1 MAVPQD
7 STVRWFT
14 SDMVGAPILDENPG
28 AIVAILDACLING
41 FGTATP
47 DGNKITI
54 SGGVATVEFSGGNT
68 FEKYAVIEIEGA
80 TPSELNDVWR
90 ITATTATTFS
100 FDCPGIPDGNATGSI
115 TVKRA
120 TPGYWEKAFGDNL
133 KAAYRS
139 THPDSYG
146 CFIRV
151 DDSAPHN
158 DSFRVP
164 IRGYQAMTDI
174 DTGTGEFP
182 SFADQPA
189 DSSNSNHQ
197 WTRIGSPVYAPANWA
212 LVADERFFYF
222 MPSYYNNRGAA
233 LYEFGDIVGAAPL
246 DIFACLTSADTRQST
261 YPGQNCKAHD
271 AKGGASSGYYFAA
284 SREGAT
290 KGPHAGKVGI
300 YGQSLL
306 GNSDNYAS
314 SDIYPSPLSGGYLFL
329 PVSVMQDKFIRG
341 RAPGILQTI
350 TKLTSESRVPENGVA
365 NLIDKT
371 HVNDNALL
379 MVQLNFG
386 STSVMGSEVG
396 VFDLEGPW
404 R

>member
-1 MAVPQD
+1 MAVKD
-7 STVRWFT
+7 NSTVRWFT
-14 SDMVGAPILDENPG
+14 SDMVGAPILDETPG

-47 DGNKITI
+47 DGNKITV

-68 FEKYAVIEIEGA
+68 FEKYAVIEIAGA
-80 TPSELNDVWR
+80 NPIELNDVWR
-90 ITATTATTFS
+90 IKATTATTFS

-151 DDSAPHN
+151 DDTAPYN
-158 DSFRVP
+158 DAFRVP
-164 IRGYQAMTDI
+164 VRCYQAMTDI
-174 DTGTGEFP
+174 DTGTDEFP
-182 SFADQPA
+182 TFADQPA
-189 DSSNSNHQ
+189 DNSTSNHQ
-197 WTRIGSPVYAPANWA
+197 WTRIGAPSYAPANWA
-212 LVADERFFYF
+212 IVADERFFYF
-222 MPSYYNNRGAA
+222 MPSYYFNRGAA

-246 DIFACLTSADTRQST
+246 DVFACLTSADTKQST
-261 YPGQNCKAHD
+261 YPGQNCRAHETRD
-271 AKGGASSGYYFAA
+271 NFTAGYYFAA
-284 SREGAT
+284 SKDGLTRGPGAS
-290 KGPHAGKVGI
+290 KAGI
-300 YGQSLL
+300 YGQNSL
-306 GNSDNYAS
+306 GNSDTYAS
-314 SDIYPSPLSGGYLFL
+314 SNIYPAPVSGGYLFL
-329 PVSVMQDKFIRG
+329 PVIVTLDKVMRG
-341 RAPGILQTI
+341 RAPGLLQTI

-365 NLIDKT
+365 KLIDKA
-371 HVNDNALL
+371 HVNENALL

-386 STSVMGSEVG
+386 STSVNGSAVG
-396 VFDLEGPW
+396 VFDIEGPW

>member
-1 MAVPQD
+1 MAIPQN

-14 SDMVGAPILDENPG
+14 SDMAGAPILDETPG
-28 AIVAILDACLING
+28 AIIAILDACLING
-41 FGTATP
+41 FGTAAP
-47 DGNKITI
+47 DGNKVTV

-115 TVKRA
+115 SVKRA
-120 TPGYWEKAFGDNL
+120 TPGYWEKSFGDNL

-139 THPDSYG
+139 IHPDSYG

-151 DDSAPHN
+151 DDSAPYN
-158 DSFRVP
+158 DAFRVP

-182 SFADQPA
+182 AFADQPA

-197 WTRIGSPVYAPANWA
+197 WTRIGSPTFAPANWA

-246 DIFACLTSADTRQST
+246 DVFACVTSADTRQST
-261 YPGQNCKAHD
+261 YPGQNCKAHETRD
-271 AKGGASSGYYFAA
+271 GASNGYYFAMSA
-284 SREGAT
+284 EGTT
-290 KGPHAGKVGI
+290 KGPKASKAGI
-300 YGQSLL
+300 YGQNYL
-306 GNSDNYAS
+306 GNSDSYAS
-314 SDIYPSPLSGGYLFL
+314 NNLYPAPVSGGYLFFPIIL
-329 PVSVMQDKFIRG
+329 TQDKVMRG
-341 RAPGILQTI
+341 RAPGLLQTI
-350 TKLTSESRVPENGVA
+350 TKLTSESRVPENGIA
-365 NLIDKT
+365 KLIDKA
-371 HVNDNALL
+371 HVDDNALL

-386 STSVMGSEVG
+386 STSVNGSDVG
-396 VFDLEGPW
+396 VFDIEGPW

>member
-1 MAVPQD
+1 MAVPQN

-14 SDMVGAPILDENPG
+14 SDMAGAPILDETPG
-28 AIVAILDACLING
+28 AIIAILDACLING

-100 FDCPGIPDGNATGSI
+100 FYCPGIPDGNATGSI

-151 DDSAPHN
+151 DDSAPYN
-158 DSFRVP
+158 DTFRVP
-164 IRGYQAMTDI
+164 VRCYQGMTDI
-174 DTGTGEFP
+174 DTGTNEFP
-182 SFADQPA
+182 TFADQPT
-189 DSSNSNHQ
+189 DNSSANHQ
-197 WTRIGSPVYAPANWA
+197 WTRIGSPSYAPANWA
-212 LVADERFFYF
+212 LIADERFFYF
-222 MPSYYNNRGAA
+222 MPSYYYNRGAA

-246 DIFACLTSADTRQST
+246 DIFACLTSADIRQST
-261 YPGQNCKAHD
+261 YPGQNCKAFETRD
-271 AKGGASSGYYFAA
+271 NFTAGYYFAA
-284 SREGAT
+284 SKDGLTRGPGAS
-290 KGPHAGKVGI
+290 KAGI
-300 YGQSLL
+300 YGQNNL
-306 GNSDNYAS
+306 GNTDQYGSTDTYPAS
-314 SDIYPSPLSGGYLFL
+314 VSGGYLFF
-329 PVSVMQDKFIRG
+329 PVIITQAKSMRG
-341 RAPGILQTI
+341 RAPGLLQTI
-350 TKLTSESRVPENGVA
+350 TKLTSESRVPVNGVA
-365 NLIDKT
+365 KLIDKA
-371 HVNDNALL
+371 HVDDNALL

-386 STSVMGSEVG
+386 TTSVNDSAVG
-396 VFDLEGPW
+396 VFDIEGPW